1 MGVMSALLSFSIHG
15 RFKIEKAVDC
25 YIHAR
30 ADLDCSDTLDKEFL
44 TLYSDQTFFNLVQ
57 RSSES
62 TAKKSS

>member
-1 MGVMSALLSFSIHG
+1 MSALLSFSIHG